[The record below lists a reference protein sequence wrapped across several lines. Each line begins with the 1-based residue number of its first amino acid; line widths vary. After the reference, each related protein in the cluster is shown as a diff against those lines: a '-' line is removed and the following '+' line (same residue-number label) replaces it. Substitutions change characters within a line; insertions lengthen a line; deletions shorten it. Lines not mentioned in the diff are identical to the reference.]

1 MVSESSQDGSI
12 LKVMFMVT
20 EVPLT
25 TLVTAAVGWSSTS
38 AESPVPIGEPP
49 LRGSNHVAEYSPP
62 TTSRRAVAAVDEK
75 TLKVVSI
82 VCHR

>member
-1 MVSESSQDGSI
+1 MVSESSQEGSI
-12 LKVMFMVT
+12 LKVTFMVT

-25 TLVTAAVGWSSTS
+25 ALVTAAVGCNSTS

-49 LRGSNHVAEYSPP
+49 LRGSNHVAECSPP
-62 TTSRRAVAAVDEK
+62 ITSRRAEAAEEEN

-82 VCHR
+82 VCQR